1 MRREEGTPNPRLGHL
16 PKCTRET
23 KTNQSAVGN
32 AYQCPAV
39 LILSSLSSE
48 EQRIKYRKLKRE
60 GQYFLQETGSQEN
73 ECDIKLQTKP
83 AACQEVLM
91 SLRFQDCETWT
102 CLGCNITFL
111 EPISLV
117 ALTVHPEDTLAT

>member
-1 MRREEGTPNPRLGHL
+1 MLTSV
-16 PKCTRET
+16 
-23 KTNQSAVGN
+23 TNA
-32 AYQCPAV
+32 AV
-39 LILSSLSSE
+39 LILNSLSSE